1 MVFTLNIESEIAK
14 LNVTKYKIIKSGH
27 YFRDFLFASVEDQ
40 TLPRRGLPLRK
51 EFAPKG
57 ANSFLKS

>member
-27 YFRDFLFASVEDQ
+27 YFCDLLFASVEDD
-40 TLPRRGLPLRK
+40 L
-51 EFAPKG
+51 KG
-57 ANSFLKS
+57 VNP